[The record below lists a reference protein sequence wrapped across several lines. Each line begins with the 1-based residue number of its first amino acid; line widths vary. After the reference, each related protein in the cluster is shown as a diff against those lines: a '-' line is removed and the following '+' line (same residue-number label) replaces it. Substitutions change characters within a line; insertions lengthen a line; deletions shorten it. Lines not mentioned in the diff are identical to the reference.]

1 MKTLTSLLPGLLL
14 AACAIQAC
22 KSDTTPAAVQA
33 PVANKEMPAA
43 PKPEMYLYLVT
54 VDKLNLREA
63 PNKNGKVITQFA
75 EGEFVEGKGEV
86 SENKEEITLREVFY
100 NEPYIKVIS
109 TTPEQHTGWA
119 YGGALTAVYAGP
131 RHIAPDL
138 GRLSQLSAFLKTLN
152 VEKIESGKKAIDYVH
167 TNFANAAGTL
177 ADAAFIM
184 LQNFLFRMEI
194 EGDYYAQTERIAWTE
209 DDYRNVWQERFD
221 MNKYPLTKVLAAN
234 GFRLEEG
241 EGMIFPVVDWAKL
254 SAFFADK
261 VTTPMKAYI
270 LQEVAEQKDNAF
282 DDGGLVI
289 GLDTLTERAVF
300 WENFNKQNP
309 YFVRSYETTES
320 EHWLRIVL
328 LNGADNTPAYDYETL
343 AITEE
348 FRKNWA
354 MILQKYPGTKL
365 AKTVKEMSDLCAA
378 EGWKRTEK
386 VEKLQQKIAE

>member
-1 MKTLTSLLPGLLL
+1 
-14 AACAIQAC
+14 
-22 KSDTTPAAVQA
+22 
-33 PVANKEMPAA
+33 MPAA
-43 PKPEMYLYLVT
+43 PKPEMYLYLVK
-54 VDKLNLREA
+54 VDNLNLREA
-63 PNKNGKVITQFA
+63 PNKDGKVITKFA

-86 SENKEEITLREVFY
+86 SENKEEITLRDVFY

-119 YGGALTAVYAGP
+119 YGGALNAIYAGP

-138 GRLSQLSAFLKTLN
+138 GRLSQLAAFLKTLN
-152 VEKIESGKKAIDYVH
+152 VEKLDSGKKAIDYVH
-167 TNFANAAGTL
+167 TNFANASGTL

-209 DDYRNVWQERFD
+209 TDFMDVWKERFD

-234 GFRLEEG
+234 GFRLEEA

-254 SAFFADK
+254 AAFFETK

-270 LQEVAEQKDNAF
+270 LQEVAEQKDMAF

-289 GLDTLTERAVF
+289 GLDTLAERAVF
-300 WENFNKQNP
+300 WETFNKQNP
-309 YFVRSYETTES
+309 YFVRSHETLES
-320 EHWLRIVL
+320 EHWLRMVL
-328 LNGADNTPAYDYETL
+328 INGADNTPAYDYETL
-343 AITEE
+343 VITEA
-348 FRKNWA
+348 FKKNWA

-365 AKTVKEMSDLCAA
+365 AKAVKEMSELCAA